1 MNDYFIACFPLGDTM
16 AEYASSLQLFGP
28 MNRESAKALS
38 VTLYDELSSRDEN
51 LKQECRTFAVKATG
65 ASLLSKEI
73 CEIANVPE
81 GSTGFDVKVMADE
94 IYEVCKTLG
103 L

>member
-28 MNRESAKALS
+28 MNKESAKALS
-38 VTLYDELSSRDEN
+38 ESLYNELSSRDEN
-51 LKQECRTFAVKATG
+51 LKQCLTFAVKATG

-73 CEIANVPE
+73 CEIANVLE